1 MRDYCMRETFSKE
14 NLSKHSKNCD
24 KIKICT

>member
-1 MRDYCMRETFSKE
+1 MRENCMRETFSKV

-24 KIKICT
+24 KIKIST